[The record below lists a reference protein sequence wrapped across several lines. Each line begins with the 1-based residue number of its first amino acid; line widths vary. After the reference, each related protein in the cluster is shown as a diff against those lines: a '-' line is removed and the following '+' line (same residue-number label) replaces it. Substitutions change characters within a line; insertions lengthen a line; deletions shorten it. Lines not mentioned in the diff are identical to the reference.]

1 MEGDHIIYDHLGFIV
16 KNSEIKSN
24 IYISKYYNPETCAL
38 LKKLESTHKLIS
50 LGELI
55 SNNYIKVS
63 TGDEIGK
70 MAYGTGDIPFIR
82 TSDII
87 NWELKTDPKQG
98 VSEEIYN
105 KYSKK
110 QDVKPNDIFFVRDGT
125 YLIGSSCIIPD
136 SIPNI
141 LYQSHILKF
150 RVSHNSPISAPLFL
164 ALLSTPIVQ
173 RQIRERQFTADI
185 IDTIG
190 NRFTELILPVPKDSK
205 MCIKIEEKVISLTKN
220 RDALREK
227 LMQIPLWY
235 QGIIPGISQEYKKQ
249 ENNIELMGNPGFKIK
264 CSEIRSNIFVP
275 RYYNPIIDD
284 ELSKLSQTHDL
295 ISIGDLDKQGLLEM
309 STGIEVGK
317 MAYGTGPIPFFRTSD
332 ISNWELKI
340 DPKQSVSEALYKKL
354 KDRQDVK
361 ANDIFVV
368 RDGTYLVGS
377 SCIITQYDGPLL
389 YCAGI
394 YKIRAKG
401 LSPYLLLAALNCPIV
416 KQQMRAKQFTRDI
429 IDTLG
434 KRILEII
441 LPLPKDEEERKKI
454 SKITKETICERV
466 RLRNEVSRIG
476 LKVEEVIMGK
486 CSSYS

>member
-1 MEGDHIIYDHLGFIV
+1 
-16 KNSEIKSN
+16 
-24 IYISKYYNPETCAL
+24 
-38 LKKLESTHKLIS
+38 
-50 LGELI
+50 
-55 SNNYIKVS
+55 
-63 TGDEIGK
+63 

-98 VSEEIYN
+98 VSEDIYN

-125 YLIGSSCIIPD
+125 YLIGSACIIPD
-136 SIPNI
+136 SIPKI
-141 LYQSHILKF
+141 LYQSHILKI
-150 RVSHNSPISAPLFL
+150 RVSQKSPISAPLFL

-190 NRFTELILPVPKDSK
+190 NRYIELILPVPKDSK
-205 MCIKIEEKVISLTKN
+205 RCIEIEKEVLSLTKN

-235 QGIIPGISQEYKKQ
+235 QGIIPDISQEYKKQ
-249 ENNIELMGNPGFKIK
+249 ENNVELVGNPGFKIK

-275 RYYNPIIDD
+275 RYYNPIIDK
-284 ELSKLSQTHDL
+284 ELNKLSSKYDL
-295 ISIGDLDKQGLLEM
+295 ISVGDLNKQGLLEIC
-309 STGIEVGK
+309 TGIEVGK
-317 MAYGTGPIPFFRTSD
+317 MAYGTGPIPFIRTSD

-340 DPKQSVSEALYKKL
+340 DPKQSVSEILYKKL
-354 KDRQDVK
+354 KDRQDVT
-361 ANDIFVV
+361 ANDIFMV

-377 SCIITQYDGPLL
+377 SCIITPYDGPLL

-434 KRILEII
+434 KRILEIV
-441 LPLPKDEEERKKI
+441 LPFPKDEEERKKI
-454 SKITKETICERV
+454 AKFTKETICERV
-466 RLRNEVSRIG
+466 RLRNEVSQIG
-476 LKVEEVIMGK
+476 LKVEESIMKK
-486 CSSYS
+486 CS